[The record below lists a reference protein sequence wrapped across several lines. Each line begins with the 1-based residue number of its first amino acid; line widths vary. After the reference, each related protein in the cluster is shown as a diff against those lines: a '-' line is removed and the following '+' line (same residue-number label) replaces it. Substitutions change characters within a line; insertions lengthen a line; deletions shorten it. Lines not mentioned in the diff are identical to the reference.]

1 MSIYDRD
8 YMRDEVPSLG
18 DYLRRVSAFHW
29 FFWGNIAI
37 FLIQRVAGIGL
48 THDPVTG
55 EYIAAGA
62 VSLETLTK
70 GHVWTLFTYMFVH
83 GSAGHLLVN
92 MLMLWFAGKRVQDL
106 YGPRHFVLIYVLSG
120 LIGAALQIVISAY
133 LMDEAQISLIGAS
146 ASVMGLLLAYAII
159 LPVEEITLLLFFV
172 LPVRM
177 RLWNLALFLLGL
189 NVVFGLLD
197 MIGQLPGW
205 LSGGTQVAYFA
216 HVGGALAGWYYT
228 RAIGYGGQNFDLR
241 DGAERR
247 RAMRQ
252 RTVARARLS
261 IQRPVVEIDT
271 DAVHRQNPRR
281 DPIFDLMQDE
291 VDPILDKI
299 SDQGLNSLTDDERRI
314 LERASR
320 KISRDKP

>member
-18 DYLRRVSAFHW
+18 DYLRRVSAFQW
-29 FFWGNIAI
+29 FFWGNIAV
-37 FLIQRVAGIGL
+37 FLIQRVAGVGL
-48 THDPVTG
+48 TQDPASG

-62 VSLETLTK
+62 VSLEALTQ

-133 LMDEAQISLIGAS
+133 LMNEPQISLIGAS
-146 ASVMGLLLAYAII
+146 ASVMGLLLAYAIV
-159 LPVEEITLLLFFV
+159 LPMEEITLLLFFV

-177 RLWNLALFLLGL
+177 KLWSLARFLLGV
-189 NVVFGLLD
+189 NVVCGLLD
-197 MIGQLPGW
+197 MMDQLPGW
-205 LSGGTQVAYFA
+205 LSGGAQVAYFA
-216 HVGGALAGWYYT
+216 HVGGALVGWYYA
-228 RAIGYGGQNFDLR
+228 RSIGYGGQSFDP
-241 DGAERR
+241 DGRAGRR
-247 RAMRQ
+247 RAMQ
-252 RTVARARLS
+252 MQAVARARVS

-271 DAVHRQNPRR
+271 DAVFRQNPRR
-281 DPIFDLMQDE
+281 DPIVDLMRDE

-299 SDQGLNSLTDDERRI
+299 SDHGMHSLTDEERRI

-320 KISRDKP
+320 KIARDKP

>member
-1 MSIYDRD
+1 
-8 YMRDEVPSLG
+8 MREEVPSLG
-18 DYLRRVSAFHW
+18 DYLRRVSAFQW
-29 FFWGNIAI
+29 FFWANIII
-37 FLIQRVAGIGL
+37 FLIQRVGGVGL
-48 THDPVTG
+48 EHHPATG

-62 VSLETLTK
+62 VSLESLTK

-120 LIGAALQIVISAY
+120 LIGAALQLVISAY
-133 LMDEAQISLIGAS
+133 LLDTPQISLIGAS
-146 ASVMGLLLAYAII
+146 ASVMGLLLAYAIAQP
-159 LPVEEITLLLFFV
+159 LEEIMLLLFFV

-177 RLWNLALFLLGL
+177 KLWSMARFLLL
-189 NVVFGLLD
+189 MNVALGLLD
-197 MIGQLPGW
+197 MIGQLPDW
-205 LSGGTQVAYFA
+205 LSGGASVAYFA
-216 HVGGALAGWYYT
+216 HVGGALIGWYYA
-228 RAIGYGGQNFDLR
+228 RSIGYGGRGVTEDPALR
-241 DGAERR
+241 RMR
-247 RAMRQ
+247 RQ
-252 RTVARARLS
+252 RAVARLH

-281 DPIFDLMQDE
+281 DPIVDLMRDE

-299 SDQGLNSLTDDERRI
+299 SDHGIHSLTDDERRI

-320 KISRDKP
+320 KIARDKP